1 MIDIKN
7 SRQYRVIKNILR
19 LGSFIP
25 RRIMTLFAY
34 PVGTIWYA
42 IDGRHRK
49 IAFDNMMKA
58 FTDEI
63 TPARCRRLVKANFIQ
78 LTRVVL
84 ELPSLLRLNLQNI
97 DSYVEFSGEN
107 HLKTALAEGKGVIFL
122 TAHLGN
128 WEMMGLAMPL
138 KFGFSDQA
146 HAMAR
151 PLDHKPMDAVL
162 TEIRTRTGN
171 RVIDKDKSAGLVGGL
186 LRQNQKIAILLDQ
199 NASWFEGVYVPF
211 FGRVAC
217 TNKGIA
223 MLAIRYGAV
232 VVPMFNIRQ
241 KNGRYK
247 VMFDPPVK
255 LIRTGDLGQ
264 DIVEN
269 TRRFNDIIEKYIRLA
284 PENWLWVHR
293 RWRIKGI
300 PEYARKKVR
309 GDVEFLSQ

>member
-1 MIDIKN
+1 MVDIKSSN
-7 SRQYRVIKNILR
+7 TYRVIKNVLR
-19 LGSFIP
+19 VGSFIP
-25 RRIMTLFAY
+25 RRILTLFAY
-34 PVGTIWYA
+34 PAGIIWYT
-42 IDGRHRK
+42 IDRRHRK

-63 TPARCRRLVKANFIQ
+63 TPSRCRRLVLANFIQ
-78 LTRVVL
+78 LSRVAL
-84 ELPSLLRLNLQNI
+84 ELPSLLRLNLQNMS
-97 DSYVEFSGEN
+97 SYVEFSGEE
-107 HLKTALAEGKGVIFL
+107 HVKAALDEGKGVFFL

-128 WEMMGLAMPL
+128 WEMMALATPL
-138 KFGFSDQA
+138 KFDFPA
-146 HAMAR
+146 HVMAR

-171 RVIDKDKSAGLVGGL
+171 KVIDKDNSAGQIRGL
-186 LRQNQKIAILLDQ
+186 LRQNQMIGILLDQ

-217 TNKGIA
+217 TNKGLA
-223 MLAIRYGAV
+223 MLAIRHGAT
-232 VVPMFNIRQ
+232 VVPTFNIRQ

-255 LIRTGDLGQ
+255 LIRTGDLGR

-269 TRRFNDIIEKYIRLA
+269 TRRFNDIIEKYIRLG

-293 RWRIKGI
+293 RWRIKDI
-300 PEYARKKVR
+300 PESARKKVR
-309 GDVEFLSQ
+309 GDVDSLFQ